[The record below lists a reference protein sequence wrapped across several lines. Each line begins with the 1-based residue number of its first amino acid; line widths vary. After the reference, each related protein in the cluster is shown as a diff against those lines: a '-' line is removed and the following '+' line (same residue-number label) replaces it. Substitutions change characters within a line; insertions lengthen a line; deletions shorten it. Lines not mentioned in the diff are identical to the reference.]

1 MQHSTVAKYL
11 QDILSSIEA
20 IETYTTD
27 IKTFDNFVSNRMA
40 YRAVERELEII
51 AEAITRIKK
60 TEVELEISQSKKI
73 IGLRNRV
80 IHSYDNVSE
89 DIVWG
94 VVVKHI
100 PELKKEI
107 EQLIK
112 TFELK

>member
-1 MQHSTVAKYL
+1 MQRNEVAKYL
-11 QDILSSIEA
+11 QDILTSIEA
-20 IETYTTD
+20 IETYTND
-27 IKTFDNFVSNRMA
+27 IKTFDDFISNRMA

-60 TEVELEISQSKKI
+60 TEIELEISQSKKI

-94 VVVKHI
+94 VVVKHL

-107 EQLIK
+107 EELIK
-112 TFELK
+112 TFN